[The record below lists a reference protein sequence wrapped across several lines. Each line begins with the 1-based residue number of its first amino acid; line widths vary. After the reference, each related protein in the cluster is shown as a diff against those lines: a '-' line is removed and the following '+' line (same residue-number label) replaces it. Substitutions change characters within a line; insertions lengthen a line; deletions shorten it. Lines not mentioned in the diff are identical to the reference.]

1 MGFINKI
8 KEKYNLVLDPIYT
21 SKMLFGI
28 DDLIKKDY
36 FKKGTKILAI
46 HTGGL
51 QGIEAMNIQLKK
63 KGLPQ
68 ID

>member
-1 MGFINKI
+1 VGFINKI

-28 DDLIKKDY
+28 DDLIKNNY
-36 FKKGTKILAI
+36 FKKGTRILAI

-63 KGLPQ
+63 KGLQQ